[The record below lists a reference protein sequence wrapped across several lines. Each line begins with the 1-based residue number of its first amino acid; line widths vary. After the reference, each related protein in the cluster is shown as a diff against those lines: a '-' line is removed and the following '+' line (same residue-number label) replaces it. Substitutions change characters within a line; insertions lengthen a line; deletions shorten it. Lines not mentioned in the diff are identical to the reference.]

1 MRLVYNNE
9 CNCIGT
15 IVYIMMKE
23 HLMVQQQVKSKWQHM
38 VGVICLNQTYR
49 KQVKQ
54 VLPELFKRYPN
65 AVKFIRG
72 RVKTQE
78 RILKPLGMWKVR
90 AKRLRGMSVDFLS
103 WDGKEASDLYGIG
116 KYGSDSYKIFYKNEI
131 PKDVQDK
138 ELKKYIESL

>member
-1 MRLVYNNE
+1 
-9 CNCIGT
+9 
-15 IVYIMMKE
+15 MKE

-90 AKRLRGMSVDFLS
+90 AKRLRRMSVDFLS

>member
-1 MRLVYNNE
+1 MRE
-9 CNCIGT
+9 D
-15 IVYIMMKE
+15 
-23 HLMVQQQVKSKWQHM
+23 LMVQQQVKSKWQHM
-38 VGVICLNQTYR
+38 VGVICLNQTYG

-65 AVKFIRG
+65 PVKFIRG

-90 AKRLRGMSVDFLS
+90 VKRLRGMSVDFLS
-103 WDGKEASDLYGIG
+103 WNGKEASDLYGIG

-131 PKDVQDK
+131 PANVQDK
-138 ELKKYIESL
+138 ELRRYIKNL